1 MKTVIQARL
10 EHALKAYV
18 IPGLAF
24 GGDGFNS
31 IARQHQVLG
40 TGFKESGYVHT
51 RQIGGGPAL
60 GFFQMEPATHS
71 DILKNFIAYRP
82 ELAKAVY
89 ELTGSRLPDAEVLIA
104 NPVYAAFMSGA
115 QYLRSPLPLAGPFD
129 SFGQASL
136 WKRAYNGP
144 GAGTVADAVQYF
156 RTANEVF

>member
-1 MKTVIQARL
+1 MITAIQARL
-10 EHALKAYV
+10 EHALKSYV
-18 IPGLAF
+18 LPGLAF

-40 TGFKESGYVHT
+40 TGLKESGYVHT

-82 ELAKAVY
+82 DLAKVVY
-89 ELTGSRLPDAEVLIA
+89 ELTGSYTPSAEVLIA
-104 NPVYAAFMSGA
+104 NPIYAAFMCGI

-129 SFGQASL
+129 SFGQACL
-136 WKRAYNGP
+136 WKKVYNGP
-144 GAGTVADAVQYF
+144 GAGVVSDAVQYF
-156 RTANEVF
+156 RMANEVF